1 MGSSRK
7 GRSVRTHIEIPAD
20 LGRVVRMTRR
30 RLGLRQEDLALSAGT
45 GMRFVGEL
53 ERGKSTVQLAPTLR
67 VLHALGVSL
76 VLEDGEDDAA
86 DA

>member
-1 MGSSRK
+1 M
-7 GRSVRTHIEIPAD
+7 RSQIEIPAD
-20 LGRVVRMTRR
+20 LGSAIRRARR
-30 RLGLRQEDLALSAGT
+30 RRGLRQEDLALSAGT

-53 ERGKSTVQLAPTLR
+53 ERGKPTVQLAPTLR

-76 VLEDGEDDAA
+76 VLEDGDADGA

>member
-1 MGSSRK
+1 MANLLTTPG
-7 GRSVRTHIEIPAD
+7 D
-20 LGRVVRMTRR
+20 LGRAVRRARR
-30 RLGLRQEDLALSAGT
+30 RRGLRQEDLALSAGT

-53 ERGKSTVQLAPTLR
+53 ERGKPTVQLAPTLR

-76 VLEDGEDDAA
+76 VLEEGEDDDR